1 MSTEKKKTIRSMAN
15 TLAAT
20 RGFVLDD
27 KNYRRYYSKTL
38 RQGYGGCHKYYMA
51 AYIVDMFIL
60 SEASVAERIRPGQP
74 SGYSGCSVRYVD
86 EL

>member
-1 MSTEKKKTIRSMAN
+1 MSTKKKKTIRSMAN

-60 SEASVAERIRPGQP
+60 IEASSAERILPKLAAPGE
-74 SGYSGCSVRYVD
+74 GCSVRYVD
-86 EL
+86 L